1 MSVLHLLKPLRT
13 LCWLSVFVVLLSA
26 TSCRRA
32 VEKTARKIRVEAVEQ
47 VVPRGLSGLD
57 VTLRVANGSG
67 YKLSLDTVRVDLFC
81 AGSRVGRMVLREQV
95 EVAKRQ
101 TASVTTRWQM
111 KISDPLAL
119 YAMIRK
125 IDRGDYS
132 NITVS
137 YLVSGRGGPIPI
149 NISQEMVLLSDFL
162 NIFGLKTE
170 DIKSLLKR

>member
-1 MSVLHLLKPLRT
+1 MSILHHLNPLRS
-13 LCWLSVFVVLLSA
+13 LCWLLVFVVLLSA

-32 VEKTARKIRVEAVEQ
+32 IEKTARKIRVEAVEQ
-47 VVPRGLSGLD
+47 V

-101 TASVTTRWQM
+101 TASVPTRWQM
-111 KISDPLAL
+111 KIYDPLAL

-125 IDRGDYS
+125 IARGDYS